1 MGYFRW
7 NSKLVSKG
15 QKLSKWFFQVDVSSK
30 KTNERILLYYYE
42 TSGWL
47 VFIRFWRKSKTPKR
61 HFEINWPLVMS
72 KKVGDFIKFCSLLRI
87 YELYKTEAAI
97 DMDIAW
103 PIWQFFTK
111 RFGRGK
117 MFFFL
122 ATLQIF
128 FYPKTCTRQE
138 FVLTESILWYLSCA
152 NLVENENKDH
162 KINFIE
168 MSYWVCNQ
176 IHGP

>member
-1 MGYFRW
+1 M
-7 NSKLVSKG
+7 KP
-15 QKLSKWFFQVDVSSK
+15 QVDLFSFV
-30 KTNERILLYYYE
+30 
-42 TSGWL
+42 
-47 VFIRFWRKSKTPKR
+47 FWRKLKTPKR

-72 KKVGDFIKFCSLLRI
+72 KKVGDFVKFCSLLRI

-122 ATLQIF
+122 ATLQILF
-128 FYPKTCTRQE
+128 LSQNLYPARIRIDW
-138 FVLTESILWYLSCA
+138 VNSLIGYLSTLA
-152 NLVENENKDH
+152 VIIYIVENENKDH
-162 KINFIE
+162 KNIE
-168 MSYWVCNQ
+168 QLHRNVIPGNQ
-176 IHGP
+176 IQGP